1 MIGSIKEI
9 RSVEV
14 RVKFFNSTVDA
25 GRINDDFNGTLL
37 NVCAIEVQCEIK
49 RVKADMRVRIAEM
62 AIGKGNVAM
71 ALVETIFAGWH
82 I

>member
-25 GRINDDFNGTLL
+25 GCINDDFNRTLL
-37 NVCAIEVQCEIK
+37 NVCAIEVQREIK
-49 RVKADMRVRIAEM
+49 RVEADMRIRIAEM
-62 AIGKGNVAM
+62 AIGEGNVAM
-71 ALVETIFAGWH
+71 AFVEAIFAGWH
-82 I
+82 F